1 MSATIGAALKKIAVA
16 LLTDKKVI
24 KTIGGIVIGIIIIV
38 VMPIVAVVSVFNG
51 SMDIDTD
58 KLNQSIQENISAEQ
72 MENLQLIN
80 DTMTEVENQLKNK
93 KLSDYNTQ
101 AEVIYLFSLSDKS
114 EDEDFVKNFV
124 SCFKKNQSD
133 EDLIKTVNQKFGT
146 EIKYDEFQ
154 KMMQS
159 IKGAEIST
167 AGFTDKTTKN
177 NLDLVKWCENAYKN
191 GWGYVYGG
199 YGQVC
204 TKQYLDQ
211 QASLFPGNNEAG
223 GEMRQV
229 GEKWLGKKVC
239 DCIGLIKSYAWYNAD
254 SGEIVAGSNGFTDC
268 GANSIWSSVTE
279 SGPISNMPDTPGL
292 AVWMDGHIGV
302 YIGNGEVIEAQGTAY
317 GVVKTE
323 LNGRGWTK
331 WLKIPNIKYIDKNK
345 KRGVI
350 KLKKS
355 SISIMYDDEKLSAI
369 KLYMSQRDLD
379 FKKNLKNLWTLCMQN
394 MSLQMSGSS
403 LI

>member
-58 KLNQSIQENISAEQ
+58 KLYQSIQENISAEQ

-80 DTMTEVENQLKNK
+80 DTMTEVENQLKSK
-93 KLSDYNTQ
+93 KLSDYNAQ

-146 EIKYDEFQ
+146 EIKYDEFK

-167 AGFTDKTTKN
+167 AGFTDKITKN

-229 GEKWLGKKVC
+229 AEKWLGKRVC
-239 DCIGLIKSYAWYNAD
+239 DCIGFIKS
-254 SGEIVAGSNGFTDC
+254 
-268 GANSIWSSVTE
+268 
-279 SGPISNMPDTPGL
+279 
-292 AVWMDGHIGV
+292 
-302 YIGNGEVIEAQGTAY
+302 
-317 GVVKTE
+317 
-323 LNGRGWTK
+323 
-331 WLKIPNIKYIDKNK
+331 
-345 KRGVI
+345 
-350 KLKKS
+350 
-355 SISIMYDDEKLSAI
+355 
-369 KLYMSQRDLD
+369 
-379 FKKNLKNLWTLCMQN
+379 
-394 MSLQMSGSS
+394 
-403 LI
+403 

>member
-24 KTIGGIVIGIIIIV
+24 KTIGGIIIGVIIIV
-38 VMPIVAVVSVFNG
+38 VMPIVAVVSIFNG

-58 KLNQSIQENISAEQ
+58 KLGKSIQENISAEQ

-80 DTMTEVENQLKNK
+80 DTMTEVEKQLDKK
-93 KLSDYNTQ
+93 KLSSYNTQ

-114 EDEDFVKNFV
+114 EDKDFVKNFV

-133 EDLIKTVNQKFGT
+133 EDLINAVNQKFGT
-146 EIKYDEFQ
+146 EINYDEFQ

-167 AGFTDKTTKN
+167 EALTDKTTKN
-177 NLDLVKWCENAYKN
+177 NLD
-191 GWGYVYGG
+191 
-199 YGQVC
+199 
-204 TKQYLDQ
+204 Q
-211 QASLFPGNNEAG
+211 QATLFPCNNEAG

-229 GEKWLGKKVC
+229 GEKWLGKRVC

-268 GANSIWSSVTE
+268 GANSIWSNVTE
-279 SGPISNMPDTPGL
+279 SGPISNMPNTPGL

-302 YIGNGEVIEAQGTAY
+302 YIGNGEVIETQGTAY

-331 WLKIPNIKYIDKNK
+331 WLKIPNIKYME
-345 KRGVI
+345 V
-350 KLKKS
+350 KS
-355 SISIMYDDEKLSAI
+355 K
-369 KLYMSQRDLD
+369 
-379 FKKNLKNLWTLCMQN
+379 
-394 MSLQMSGSS
+394 
-403 LI
+403 

>member
-1 MSATIGAALKKIAVA
+1 MSATIGAALKKIAVS

-24 KTIGGIVIGIIIIV
+24 KTIGSTIIGIIIIV
-38 VMPIVAVVSVFNG
+38 VMPTVAVVSIFNG
-51 SMDIDTD
+51 SMNIDTD

-80 DTMTEVENQLKNK
+80 NTMTEVENQLKNK

-114 EDEDFVKNFV
+114 EDKDFVKNFV

-133 EDLIKTVNQKFGT
+133 EDLIKAVNQKFGT

-167 AGFTDKTTKN
+167 AALTDKTTKN
-177 NLDLVKWCENAYKN
+177 NLD
-191 GWGYVYGG
+191 
-199 YGQVC
+199 
-204 TKQYLDQ
+204 Q
-211 QASLFPGNNEAG
+211 QATLFPCNNEAG

-229 GEKWLGKKVC
+229 GEKWLGKRVC

-254 SGEIVAGSNGFTDC
+254 SGETVAGSNGFTDC
-268 GANSIWSSVTE
+268 GANSIWNNVTE
-279 SGPISNMPDTPGL
+279 SGPISTMPDTPGL

-302 YIGNGEVIEAQGTAY
+302 YVGNGEVIEAQGTAY
-317 GVVKTE
+317 GVVKTQ
-323 LNGRGWTK
+323 LSGRGWTR
-331 WLKIPNIKYIDKNK
+331 WLKIPNIKYVNQSK
-345 KRGVI
+345 K
-350 KLKKS
+350 
-355 SISIMYDDEKLSAI
+355 
-369 KLYMSQRDLD
+369 
-379 FKKNLKNLWTLCMQN
+379 
-394 MSLQMSGSS
+394 
-403 LI
+403 

>member
-124 SCFKKNQSD
+124 SCLKKNQSD

>member
-1 MSATIGAALKKIAVA
+1 MSATIGAALKKIAVS

-38 VMPIVAVVSVFNG
+38 VMPIIAVVSIFNG

-72 MENLQLIN
+72 MKNLKLIN
-80 DTMTEVENQLKNK
+80 NTMTEVENQLKNK

-133 EDLIKTVNQKFGT
+133 EDLIKAVNQKFGT

-177 NLDLVKWCENAYKN
+177 DLDLVKWCENAHKN

-229 GEKWLGKKVC
+229 GEKWLGKRVC

-268 GANSIWSSVTE
+268 GANSIWNNVTE
-279 SGPISNMPDTPGL
+279 SGPISSMPETPGL

-317 GVVKTE
+317 GVVKTK
-323 LNGRGWTK
+323 LSGRGWTK
-331 WLKIPNIKYIDKNK
+331 WLKIPNIKYVNQSNVHWLSLLFVSILRNYETYSQF
-345 KRGVI
+345 
-350 KLKKS
+350 S
-355 SISIMYDDEKLSAI
+355 SYNNGNLS
-369 KLYMSQRDLD
+369 MSVPCPV
-379 FKKNLKNLWTLCMQN
+379 TE
-394 MSLQMSGSS
+394 
-403 LI
+403 

>member
-24 KTIGGIVIGIIIIV
+24 KTIGGIIIGIIIIV
-38 VMPIVAVVSVFNG
+38 AMPIIAVVSTFNG

-58 KLNQSIQENISAEQ
+58 KLGKSIQENISAEQ

-80 DTMTEVENQLKNK
+80 DTVTEVENQLKSK
-93 KLSDYNTQ
+93 KLSDCNTQ

-114 EDEDFVKNFV
+114 DDKDFVKNFV

-133 EDLIKTVNQKFGT
+133 ENLINAVNQKFGT

-167 AGFTDKTTKN
+167 AGFSDKTTKN
-177 NLDLVKWCENAYKN
+177 NLDLVEWCENAYKN
-191 GWGYVYGG
+191 GWGG

-229 GEKWLGKKVC
+229 GEKWLGKRVC
-239 DCIGLIKSYAWYNAD
+239 DCIGLIKSYAWYNSD

-268 GANSIWSSVTE
+268 GANSIWNNVTE
-279 SGPISNMPDTPGL
+279 SGPISTTPDTPGL
-292 AVWMDGHIGV
+292 AV
-302 YIGNGEVIEAQGTAY
+302 
-317 GVVKTE
+317 
-323 LNGRGWTK
+323 
-331 WLKIPNIKYIDKNK
+331 
-345 KRGVI
+345 
-350 KLKKS
+350 
-355 SISIMYDDEKLSAI
+355 
-369 KLYMSQRDLD
+369 
-379 FKKNLKNLWTLCMQN
+379 
-394 MSLQMSGSS
+394 
-403 LI
+403 